1 MSNGLCEA
9 DVSRVHPGR
18 FDAESFA
25 RGVRQLSLDAHDILS
40 RPDSPLDELIGLHW
54 RAWHL
59 LREAASV
66 GSGEEVCRWLLGVR
80 QEIGAK
86 LQSWSVEDLESL
98 VA

>member
-1 MSNGLCEA
+1 MCNGLYEA
-9 DVSRVHPGR
+9 DEIRGHPGG

-25 RGVRQLSLDAHDILS
+25 RGVRRLALDAHAVLR
-40 RPDSPLDELIGLHW
+40 RPDSTLDELFGLHW
-54 RAWHL
+54 HAWHL
-59 LREAASV
+59 LREAPHV
-66 GSGEEVCRWLLGVR
+66 GSSEVCCWLLAVR